1 MKNLILVFAASALI
15 SLNVTAQTSKNV
27 PTNVKTA
34 FSKKFTKAT
43 DVKWGKEGK
52 TEWEAEFKMDG
63 KAYSANYD
71 LKAEWIETEYAI
83 TANEIPAAVKTTIDK
98 NYAGYKMKESEISET
113 AKGKVYEFELVKGKS
128 KVEVAFDM
136 NGKLIKK

>member
-1 MKNLILVFAASALI
+1 MKNLILVIAASALI

-27 PTNVKTA
+27 PASVKTA
-34 FSKKFTKAT
+34 FSQKFAKAT

-71 LKAEWIETEYAI
+71 LKGEWLETEYAI
-83 TANEIPAAVKTTIDK
+83 TANEIPAAVKTAIDK
-98 NYAGYKMKESEISET
+98 DYAGYKMKESEISET
-113 AKGKVYEFELVKGKS
+113 AKGKVYEFELVKGKN
-128 KVEVAFDM
+128 KVEIAFDM
-136 NGKLIKK
+136 NGKIIKK

>member
-1 MKNLILVFAASALI
+1 MKNLILVIAASALI

-27 PTNVKTA
+27 PKNVKTA
-34 FSKKFTKAT
+34 FSQKFAKAT

-71 LKAEWIETEYAI
+71 LKGEWLETEYAI
-83 TANEIPAAVKTTIDK
+83 TVNEIPAAVKTAIDK
-98 NYAGYKMKESEISET
+98 DYAGYKMKESEISET
-113 AKGKVYEFELVKGKS
+113 AKGKVYEFELVKGKN
-128 KVEVAFDM
+128 KVEIAFDM
-136 NGKLIKK
+136 NGKIIKK

>member
-1 MKNLILVFAASALI
+1 MKNLILVIAASALI

-27 PTNVKTA
+27 PKNVKTA
-34 FSKKFTKAT
+34 FSQKFAKAT

-71 LKAEWIETEYAI
+71 LKGEWLETEYAI
-83 TANEIPAAVKTTIDK
+83 TVNEIPAAVKTAIDK
-98 NYAGYKMKESEISET
+98 DYAGYKMKESEISET
-113 AKGKVYEFELVKGKS
+113 AKGKVYEFELVKGKN
-128 KVEVAFDM
+128 KVEIAFDL